1 MSNTNTNTNTNAAPA
16 VTEADINKPRSDA
29 PAPAAAP
36 KAKAAKPK
44 TKTTPAMSI
53 EEAAALAADEEETKT
68 NTQMNSVSA
77 SEKRINDVLSACGKG
92 SAVATAA
99 ARTAFRECKTIS
111 EMAELMEGV
120 EASKNIN
127 TSNQKDAVSQISK
140 LMRRVIELTDRPT
153 SKAMI
158 GDHGVYAGLTP
169 GGTYGAEVG
178 VVSKRE
184 DGTHAH
190 TGFGFYFRCEHLEPY
205 EGPAAD
211 VTGLI
216 KK

>member
-1 MSNTNTNTNTNAAPA
+1 MSNTNATENTSTLPL
-16 VTEADINKPRSDA
+16 TEADINKPQAAS
-29 PAPAAAP
+29 APAAGTS
-36 KAKAAKPK
+36 KAKATKPK

-53 EEAAALAADEEETKT
+53 EEAASLAADEEETKT

-92 SAVATAA
+92 SAIATAA

-127 TSNQKDAVSQISK
+127 TSDQKDAVSQLSK

-158 GDHGVYAGLTP
+158 GKHGVYAGLTP
-169 GGTYGAEVG
+169 SGTYGAELG
-178 VVSKRE
+178 VVSERE

-205 EGPAAD
+205 EGPALD
-211 VTGLI
+211 SSGII